1 MLSKVMKT
9 ILFLSSPKL
18 TSYIVIMYGFP
29 FQNMIIIFIHLVF
42 GYVIN

>member
-18 TSYIVIMYGFP
+18 NSYIVIMYGFP